1 MRLELGR
8 RADYGI
14 RAIVDLARYAHHPQ
28 RRTTRVIA
36 EAMDIPV
43 GYLPQILAE
52 LVRAELAISVP
63 GRDGGYHL
71 ARDPHDIDLLEV
83 LQAVD
88 GEPRSTVCVL
98 RGGPC
103 RWDDRCAVHDP
114 WSRAQE
120 AMLQTLSST
129 TLADV
134 VANGVT
140 PDVGTHVAADGFEP
154 TSSWPPHVGFRRP
167 ERDQGPT
174 APPKR

>member
-14 RAIVDLARYAHHPQ
+14 RAMVDLAHHAHQPQ

-36 EAMDIPV
+36 QAMDIPV
-43 GYLPQILAE
+43 GYLPQILAD
-52 LVRAELAISVP
+52 LVRAQLVLSLP

-71 ARDPHDIDLLEV
+71 SRDPADIDLLEV

-103 RWDDRCAVHDP
+103 RWEDRCAVHDP
-114 WSRAQE
+114 WARAQD
-120 AMLQTLSST
+120 AMLHTLSAT

-134 VANGVT
+134 VTNGTAPHGSYAVPVELQDPPQSP
-140 PDVGTHVAADGFEP
+140 PDGSRT
-154 TSSWPPHVGFRRP
+154 P
-167 ERDQGPT
+167 ERGSVPT
-174 APPKR
+174 R